1 MIGKIRNVQLNES
14 DVMPVLSSVCISC
27 IKEWSRKAATDARN
41 PMRNASMIVDCR
53 SDRCVVRH
61 L

>member
-1 MIGKIRNVQLNES
+1 MTRSIFQNCC
-14 DVMPVLSSVCISC
+14 VLSSVCISC

-41 PMRNASMIVDCR
+41 PMRNASMMVDWR